1 MGEARRRRAA
11 QTQRF
16 KVGDAEVIGVARDS
30 NSPFSLP
37 HIPDAGAMICEIG
50 RKGEMTRDLC
60 REAAD
65 WTAGALDTQ
74 PGLLL
79 ALTVGGFD
87 DDPREVLDI
96 PEARQAFAW
105 FGQRLEELDNAD
117 GSARL
122 LNRLESLS
130 RNLVLIAMGYLTPD
144 HLSYEDNPAAV
155 QRQWEEDDARVRNA
169 DARYRAEQ
177 AAKANQGGKQ

>member
-1 MGEARRRRAA
+1 MGEAKRRAAA

-16 KVGDAEVIGVARDS
+16 KIGDAEVIGVARDS
-30 NSPFSLP
+30 NSPFSLA
-37 HIPDAGAMICEIG
+37 HIPNASAMVSEIAA
-50 RKGEMTRDLC
+50 KGQITRELC

-74 PGLLL
+74 PGLMLI
-79 ALTVGGFD
+79 LTVGGFD

-105 FGQRLEELDNAD
+105 FGQRLQELDNAD
-117 GSARL
+117 GTPRL
-122 LNRLESLS
+122 LNRLDQVSQELM
-130 RNLVLIAMGYLTPD
+130 LVAMGALKPARINYNLSWPELSAQLT
-144 HLSYEDNPAAV
+144 A
-155 QRQWEEDDARVRNA
+155 DADRVRDA

-177 AAKANQGGKQ
+177 AAKANQRGKQ